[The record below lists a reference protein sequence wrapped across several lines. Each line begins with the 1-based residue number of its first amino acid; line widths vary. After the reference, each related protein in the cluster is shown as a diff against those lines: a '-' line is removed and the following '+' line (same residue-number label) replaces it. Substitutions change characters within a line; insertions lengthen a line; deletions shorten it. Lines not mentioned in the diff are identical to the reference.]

1 MNHVEADTAIFTIYN
16 KIYKNKWKGTIV
28 IDAEDTDI
36 YVQVVYVQQKVSGEL
51 LIKKKSIYVDSW
63 TLFITAL
70 VHVIIQLHVMT
81 GCDHNCGF
89 YGHGH
94 RVLLHQCGDVL
105 PIPANVWNNLKIC
118 DQIICDQICLWE

>member
-1 MNHVEADTAIFTIYN
+1 M
-16 KIYKNKWKGTIV
+16 WKGTIV
-28 IDAEDTDI
+28 IDAEDTNI

-51 LIKKKSIYVDSW
+51 LIKKKSIYVDSR

-89 YGHGH
+89 
-94 RVLLHQCGDVL
+94 
-105 PIPANVWNNLKIC
+105 
-118 DQIICDQICLWE
+118 